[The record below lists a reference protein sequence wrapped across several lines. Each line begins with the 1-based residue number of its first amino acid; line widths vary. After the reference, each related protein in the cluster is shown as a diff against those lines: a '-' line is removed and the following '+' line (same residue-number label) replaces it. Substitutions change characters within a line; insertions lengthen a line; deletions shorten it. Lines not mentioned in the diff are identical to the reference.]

1 MAAEANSSPSSSS
14 SSSCRDRRWKYDV
27 YLSCSGDDMPRS
39 FTDPLD
45 VALTG
50 QGIRTFR
57 FRNGGASN
65 PPVIFLK
72 AIENSRFSILV
83 LSRKYAHSIRCLN
96 ELEKIVECRK
106 EMGQAV
112 LAVYFDVDPAEKV
125 SNWSAALLVVPSLP
139 GWHVRDRYKAQNIEL
154 IVKVLRAELR
164 SSLPI
169 SLHEWNSKLL
179 EKKKSDAVK
188 MIIQGL
194 NDNEKR
200 IFLDIV
206 CFFKGMEKKRV
217 EEILDCDGCCPCSA
231 IEVLIENSLVTILD
245 NKVMMDRFIQE
256 TGQEIVSAES
266 LGERGKQSRL
276 WLTDDI
282 LDVLGNNKVTV
293 EGIDIHFPELK
304 EAQWNEE
311 AFSNM
316 PCLRFL
322 RIHGLYMTE
331 VPIHLSN
338 ALTFLEW
345 CGYPGKVLPQSFQPE
360 ELRELNL
367 CSSKIERPWAGK
379 MLKFINVSYSRELSS
394 TPDFSGTPNL
404 QRLDFEGC
412 LNLVEIDP
420 SIALLKRLI
429 FLSFKE
435 CTSLESLPSP
445 IAMESL
451 EVFILSGC
459 SNIKKFP
466 EFVVP
471 MDHWLELYLDKTAIE
486 KLPLSIG
493 HLTALT
499 LLKLKDCKNLT
510 CLPRNIH
517 KLESLQTV
525 DVSGCSKLRK
535 PPESL
540 GRISC
545 LERLDAGGT
554 SIIDVSPSIF
564 LLKILEALS
573 LRGCKGILRLQLPPV
588 SSLTLL
594 NLSDCNLQQG
604 TIPADIGCLA
614 SLVSLDLS
622 KNSFDRVPTGTSQ
635 LTKLQGLNVESCKNL
650 ESMPELSS
658 NIDFSVGSAGH
669 YSHERLS
676 CPSNFFRMGDSCLNF
691 VNCSKLAGNQDCN
704 NAFTMLRRFL
714 KGNPCPGKKF
724 ETIIPGKELPQYFSY
739 QHEGSVVSMSLPQ
752 NWYTDKCMGYAVCA
766 VVGFRRYRPANS
778 LGKLR
783 HEAFGTTHGLGC
795 EVKCSKSDIPGL
807 HPFLRCSQEL
817 SQIESDHLWIS
828 FVSCENFSTEW
839 KNCCRHPEFS
849 FQPYGAGL
857 VVKKSGVR
865 LIYLQDIEDRKLIM
879 TQSRGSASPC
889 AIVQQS
895 DSLQEIGGTISNSKV
910 DDAALDNVH
919 LSKKCRN

>member
-1 MAAEANSSPSSSS
+1 MAAEANSSPSS

-27 YLSCSGDDMPRS
+27 YLSCSDDDMPRS

-57 FRNGGASN
+57 FRNGEASN
-65 PPVIFLK
+65 SPVIFLK

-106 EMGQAV
+106 GMGQAV

-282 LDVLGNNKVTV
+282 LDVLRNNKGTDAV

-331 VPIHLSN
+331 GPIHLSN

-420 SIALLKRLI
+420 SIALLRRLI

-471 MDHWLELYLDKTAIE
+471 MDHLLELYLDKTAIE

-499 LLKLKDCKNLT
+499 LLKLKDCKNLR
-510 CLPRNIH
+510 CLPSNIH
-517 KLESLQTV
+517 KLESLKIV

-535 PPESL
+535 LPESL
-540 GRISC
+540 GSISC

-604 TIPADIGCLA
+604 TIPTDIGCLA

-658 NIDFSVGSAGH
+658 NIDFSVGSAGRS
-669 YSHERLS
+669 SHERLS

-739 QHEGSVVSMSLPQ
+739 QREGSVVSMSLPQ

-857 VVKKSGVR
+857 AVKKSGVR
-865 LIYLQDIEDRKLIM
+865 LIYQQDIEDRKLII
-879 TQSRGSASPC
+879 TQSKGSASPC

>member
-1 MAAEANSSPSSSS
+1 M
-14 SSSCRDRRWKYDV
+14 
-27 YLSCSGDDMPRS
+27 
-39 FTDPLD
+39 
-45 VALTG
+45 
-50 QGIRTFR
+50 
-57 FRNGGASN
+57 
-65 PPVIFLK
+65 
-72 AIENSRFSILV
+72 
-83 LSRKYAHSIRCLN
+83 
-96 ELEKIVECRK
+96 
-106 EMGQAV
+106 
-112 LAVYFDVDPAEKV
+112 
-125 SNWSAALLVVPSLP
+125 
-139 GWHVRDRYKAQNIEL
+139 
-154 IVKVLRAELR
+154 
-164 SSLPI
+164 
-169 SLHEWNSKLL
+169 
-179 EKKKSDAVK
+179 
-188 MIIQGL
+188 
-194 NDNEKR
+194 
-200 IFLDIV
+200 
-206 CFFKGMEKKRV
+206 
-217 EEILDCDGCCPCSA
+217 
-231 IEVLIENSLVTILD
+231 
-245 NKVMMDRFIQE
+245 
-256 TGQEIVSAES
+256 
-266 LGERGKQSRL
+266 
-276 WLTDDI
+276 
-282 LDVLGNNKVTV
+282 
-293 EGIDIHFPELK
+293 
-304 EAQWNEE
+304 
-311 AFSNM
+311 
-316 PCLRFL
+316 
-322 RIHGLYMTE
+322 
-331 VPIHLSN
+331 
-338 ALTFLEW
+338 
-345 CGYPGKVLPQSFQPE
+345 
-360 ELRELNL
+360 
-367 CSSKIERPWAGK
+367 
-379 MLKFINVSYSRELSS
+379 
-394 TPDFSGTPNL
+394 
-404 QRLDFEGC
+404 
-412 LNLVEIDP
+412 EIDP

-714 KGNPCPGKKF
+714 KVFSLPPLFNSLSPVFYLLSSLSHMFFNFAVYVVQGNPCPGKKF

-889 AIVQQS
+889 EVVNVWNNDFSGSESLQGAIVQQS